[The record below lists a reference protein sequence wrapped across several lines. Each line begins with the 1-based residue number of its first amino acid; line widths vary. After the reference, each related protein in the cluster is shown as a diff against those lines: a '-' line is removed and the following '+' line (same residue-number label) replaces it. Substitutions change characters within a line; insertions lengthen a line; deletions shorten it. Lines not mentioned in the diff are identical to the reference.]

1 MRTVI
6 LSAVL
11 VSCAGSGDD
20 VRIEALEA
28 LAGHPQE
35 QVQVLRLGL
44 HEAQRVWSEGRR
56 EEASV
61 RVHQIYDE
69 AFGPLEPLLRSV
81 DPVETLA
88 LEYRF
93 GTLARQFRRNS
104 DALAVA
110 ETIQGITRGADAL
123 VAALPAEVLGPT
135 PVAAPVVGPRVES
148 AELPPHLQ

>member
-20 VRIEALEA
+20 VRLEALEA
-28 LAGHPQE
+28 FAGHPHE

-69 AFGPLEPLLRSV
+69 AFGPV